1 MQMSAQLIFPMMLV
15 CACNNRFQWS
25 FTPQLSLSSSSAQ
38 KTQKA
43 HPPCWRQLSAWSALG
58 GWPAGLLTEIFHC
71 CTLDSKAACGWVAN
85 VTSWTGTMPLY
96 CVTLYQGLYN
106 SSRVNFKPFSHSPAL
121 EGRSTLLAYKSNK
134 STRAAGRTGFF
145 SDRRE
150 SIGRGWVGVER
161 GKVERK
167 KEASQWRMAMNVEW
181 HTYLFSSK
189 THRVFFRQTS
199 Q

>member
-1 MQMSAQLIFPMMLV
+1 MISMIIH
-15 CACNNRFQWS
+15 
-25 FTPQLSLSSSSAQ
+25 SSAQ
-38 KTQKA
+38 PLILFCTEDTEGTSSMLA
-43 HPPCWRQLSAWSALG
+43 SAVSLVSTG

-96 CVTLYQGLYN
+96 CTVLLYIKAFTIVQGSI
-106 SSRVNFKPFSHSPAL
+106 SSHFHSPAL
-121 EGRSTLLAYKSNK
+121 AGHSTLLAYKSLV
-134 STRAAGRTGFF
+134 TRVQECAAGRTGFF

-167 KEASQWRMAMNVEW
+167 KERHHNEGIEGWQ
-181 HTYLFSSK
+181 
-189 THRVFFRQTS
+189 
-199 Q
+199 